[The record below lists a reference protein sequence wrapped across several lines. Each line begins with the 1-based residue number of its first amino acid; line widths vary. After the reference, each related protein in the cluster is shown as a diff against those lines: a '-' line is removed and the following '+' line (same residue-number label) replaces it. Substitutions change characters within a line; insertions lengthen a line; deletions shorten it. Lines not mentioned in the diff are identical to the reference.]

1 MTWQRHEEFS
11 HRQRAAARG
20 TEPRRGDPMCRLW
33 WHRSRWIRL
42 FLPPNPSLTPLS
54 LSPQVIALSKRS
66 KEAETAFLSVYK
78 QFLGAPGKQS
88 GGDLAA

>member
-11 HRQRAAARG
+11 HRQRAAVGARSRL
-20 TEPRRGDPMCRLW
+20 RR
-33 WHRSRWIRL
+33 HRSRWL
-42 FLPPNPSLTPLS
+42 AQFLPPSPSLTPLS

-78 QFLGAPGKQS
+78 QLLEAPGKQR